1 MLDTLFML
9 FLSVPP
15 QEAAKNPRLLTVTA
29 AELMESLA
37 DPPVDNLQREPRLVA
52 AFQAAFAAEDAVRSV
67 PLDRAVVDKRRAA
80 ARDAVRAELVAAK
93 AEAPAIEAALAETD
107 ARFDRLG
114 GNVFAILPGKTKR
127 VIVFAAHYDSVPRSR
142 GVIDNWASCM
152 LLVQLHRA
160 LEPVEREHTFWF
172 LGFAGHEDGGVGS
185 ASFVASLRAK
195 QAVKIDACVTIDC
208 AGASAP
214 MAWSSG
220 SSAGILEVVADAA
233 SRAEIPL
240 RIVDFEGGGA
250 DSCTLRDGSLPVAAL
265 LGVDVD
271 KASLL
276 HGPGDQLAAIV
287 PEHLLAMHRLTVALA
302 TELDTHLEPL
312 HLAYVQDKLQL
323 ADAASGRKPRVPQP
337 ISWPVSGPIAT
348 RAATLAAPTP
358 APQPPKTPPNTPPPK
373 TPPPKTPPPN
383 DKPKDGSPP

>member
-1 MLDTLFML
+1 MLDALLML

-15 QEAAKNPRLLTVTA
+15 QEAAKKPRLQTVTA

-37 DPPVDNLQREPRLVA
+37 DPPLDNLQREPRLVA
-52 AFQAAFAAEDAVRSV
+52 AFHAAFAAEDAVRSV
-67 PLDRAVVDKRRAA
+67 PLDPAVVAERRAA
-80 ARDAVRAELVAAK
+80 ARDAVRAELVGAK
-93 AEAPAIEAALAETD
+93 AQAPAIEAALAEID

-127 VIVFAAHYDSVPRSR
+127 VIVFAAHYDSVPGSR

-185 ASFVASLRAK
+185 ASFVASLRDK
-195 QAVKIDACVTIDC
+195 QGAKIDACVTIDC

-214 MAWSSG
+214 MAWVGGSSG
-220 SSAGILEVVADAA
+220 GILEVVADAA
-233 SRAEIPL
+233 SRAEVPL
-240 RIVDFEGGGA
+240 RIIDFEGGGG
-250 DSCTLRDGSLPVAAL
+250 DSCTLRHGALPVAAL

-276 HGPGDQLAAIV
+276 HGPGDQLDAIV

-312 HLAYVQDKLQL
+312 HLEYVQDKLRL
-323 ADAASGRKPRVPQP
+323 NDPASGRKPLVPQP
-337 ISWPVSGPIAT
+337 IFWPVSEPIAT
-348 RAATLAAPTP
+348 RAAPLADSAPTT
-358 APQPPKTPPNTPPPK
+358 APQPSKTPPKTPPK
-373 TPPPKTPPPN
+373 TPSPN